1 MNDTLL
7 MRAAPLRAAAAV
19 SALLLAVE
27 SRALEPA
34 RLIGQYA
41 HEVWL
46 PRDGLPASPI
56 NSILQTRDGYL
67 WLATHS
73 GLARFDGVRF
83 VVLDARTAPELTA
96 DSFWVLAEDARGGLW
111 IGTEGRGLYG
121 HRDGRFTSYL
131 RDSGLVHRSIRSL
144 APGPEG
150 VWVGTYGDGLQL
162 LTDAGFERRPLPDG
176 HIRAILLDHS
186 GRLWVG
192 TQHGLVRTA
201 AEPRSELTVFG
212 HRDIQSDIVTSLWED
227 RRGALWVGTDAGLSR
242 FAEGKWTSY
251 AKGETFAAGAV
262 NALLE
267 DRHGNLWIGTTAGL
281 YRFQSGRFSRFAKMD
296 GLSDDEVLSLYE
308 DREGSLWVGTRE
320 GLNRFWDTPFFPL
333 ASDEV
338 PFMDATRSLCA
349 TRDGSVWIN
358 TDKRGLHRLKD
369 GLVRTFTT
377 RQGLY
382 RDSGGPLYEGRD
394 GSLWIG
400 TQGGLTQLK
409 DGRLTPYPIEGG
421 LYVSA
426 ISEDDQGLIL
436 ALAQSGGRPLR
447 RFQGGRSGPYS
458 LRDGSTVSGIPYVYC
473 LLAGEKGTLWLGTTE
488 GLGRIQEGQY
498 SRKLAEEG
506 VHAIYQDRTG
516 TLWLA
521 TRAGLVRYRD
531 EKATRY
537 TREQGLPCEWLTGIA
552 EDDSGRLWLSSSR
565 GIFRVARSQL
575 EEVAAGKAG
584 QLSVDSYGVDDG
596 IRSLDSD
603 RTSQPN
609 VIRDPNG
616 KLWFAGPRGPS
627 VVDPRGL
634 SPNTVT
640 PPVVIESVLADARPV
655 RPGEELPPGRTD
667 FEIQYTALSF
677 RAPGK
682 VQFKYELEGLDEDW
696 VEARTRRVAHY
707 TRIPP
712 GRYRFRVKACNDSGL
727 WNEEGASVSFTLAPR
742 FYQTWTFFFLA
753 VLALG
758 SSAAL
763 LLRIN
768 VRRGMRQVEERFNT
782 ILAERTRMAHEF
794 HDTFEQSLIGI
805 KLQLEAAAAASQET
819 AARHLSRAYELTLQS
834 VSEAHHSIWAL
845 RSGILEHQDLDA
857 ALAALVRQATAETRI
872 RCQVRADSMP
882 LPQELKDQILRIAQ
896 EAITNAVRHGRP
908 ANLAVHLTYER
919 GSVRLRVRDDGCGFD
934 TEEASRRKDGRFG
947 LLGMRERAERLGGQI
962 SVRSRKGEGTEIEVT
977 VPIGAR
983 GGHVGRAKNA

>member
-1 MNDTLL
+1 MNNSFLERTALL
-7 MRAAPLRAAAAV
+7 GTIVAV
-19 SALLLAVE
+19 GALLLAAE
-27 SRALEPA
+27 SDALEPA
-34 RLIGQYA
+34 RLIRQYA
-41 HEVWL
+41 HELWL

-56 NSILQTRDGYL
+56 NSILQTREGYL
-67 WLATHS
+67 WLATHN

-83 VVLDARTAPELTA
+83 VVLDPPTAPALTA
-96 DSFWVLAEDARGGLW
+96 GSFWVLAEDARGGLW
-111 IGTEGRGLYG
+111 IGSEGRGLYG
-121 HRDGRFTSYL
+121 YRDGRFTSYL

-162 LTDAGFERRPLPDG
+162 LTDAGFQRRPLPDG
-176 HIRAILLDHS
+176 HIRAILLDRR

-201 AEPRSELTVFG
+201 ADSRSEATVFG
-212 HRDIQSDIVTSLWED
+212 HRDILSDIVTSLCED
-227 RRGALWVGTDAGLSR
+227 RTGALFVGTDAGLSR

-251 AKGETFAAGAV
+251 TKEETFAGGAV

-267 DRHGNLWIGTTAGL
+267 DRHGSLWVGTAAGL
-281 YRFQSGRFSRFAKMD
+281 YRFQSGRFSRFAKKD
-296 GLSDDEVLSLYE
+296 GLSDDEVLSLCE

-333 ASDEV
+333 ASDDV
-338 PFMDATRSLCA
+338 PLMDATRSLCT

-358 TDKRGLHRLKD
+358 TDKRGLHCFKD
-369 GLVRTFTT
+369 GLVHTFTT

-400 TQGGLTQLK
+400 TQGGLTRFK
-409 DGRLTPYPIEGG
+409 DGRLRPYSIEGG
-421 LYVSA
+421 RYVSA
-426 ISEDDQGLIL
+426 IEEDDRGLIL
-436 ALAQSGGRPLR
+436 ALTQSAGRPLH
-447 RFQGGRSGPYS
+447 RFEGGRISPYR
-458 LRDGSTVSGIPYVYC
+458 LRDGSTLSGIPYVYC
-473 LLAGEKGTLWLGTTE
+473 FRAGENGTLWLGTTE
-488 GLGRIQEGQY
+488 GLGRIQDGQY
-498 SRKLAEEG
+498 SLKLAEEG
-506 VHAIYQDRTG
+506 VHAIYQDRNG

-537 TREQGLPCEWLTGIA
+537 AREQGLPCEWLTGIA
-552 EDDSGRLWLSSSR
+552 EDDSGRLWLSSNG
-565 GIFRVARSQL
+565 GILRVALKQL
-575 EEVAAGKAG
+575 EELSAGKAG

-609 VIRDPNG
+609 VIRDRNG
-616 KLWFAGPRGPS
+616 MLWFAGPRGPS
-627 VVDPRGL
+627 MVDPRGL

-655 RPGEELPPGRTD
+655 RPGEDLPPGRSD
-667 FEIQYTALSF
+667 FEFQYTALSF
-677 RAPGK
+677 RAPRK
-682 VQFKYELEGLDEDW
+682 VQFKYKLEGLDDDW

-712 GRYRFRVKACNDSGL
+712 GRYRFRVKASNDSGL
-727 WNEEGASVSFTLAPR
+727 WNEEGASASFSLAPR
-742 FYQTWTFFFLA
+742 FYQTWTFSLLA
-753 VLALG
+753 VLVLG
-758 SSAAL
+758 SGAVL

-768 VRRGMRQVEERFNT
+768 VQRGMRQVEDRFNT

-805 KLQLEAAAAASQET
+805 KLQLEAASAASQET

-845 RSGILEHQDLDA
+845 RSGILEHQELDA
-857 ALAALVRQATAETRI
+857 ALSALVQEATAETRI
-872 RCQVRADSMP
+872 RCQVQADSIS
-882 LPQELKDQILRIAQ
+882 LPQEMKDQILRIAQ

-908 ANLAVHLTYER
+908 ANLAVHLTHDQE
-919 GSVRLRVRDDGCGFD
+919 SLRLRVRDDGCGFN
-934 TEEASRRKDGRFG
+934 TEEASRQNGGRFG

-962 SVRSRKGEGTEIEVT
+962 IVRSGRGEGTEIEVT
-977 VPIGAR
+977 VPIVCR
-983 GGHVGRAKNA
+983 GGRVGRPKDA